1 MIIEYPKFKIT
12 TKNLL
17 NLSKEDTASVPNV
30 DFEDQLKD
38 GQYYTLIMF
47 DPNAPTKIKNRVHVH
62 WIIINIQKN
71 TKFDIDTLLAYT
83 GPNPPPGSGVHNYI
97 FKLYNQPT
105 VISKDMS
112 KDILKDI
119 TTDKRSI
126 SISKL
131 LKQLQ
136 LTNKNVGSYVSFTC
150 TASSSGGKKSRRRSR
165 HRSRRQKSKS
175 RRRFN

>member
-1 MIIEYPKFKIT
+1 MIIEYPKNIKIT
-12 TKNLL
+12 NKNLL
-17 NLSKEDTASVPNV
+17 NLSKVSAATVPNV

-71 TKFDIDTLLAYT
+71 TNFDIDTLLAYT

-97 FKLYNQPT
+97 FKLYKQPT
-105 VISKDMS
+105 VISF
-112 KDILKDI
+112 DII
-119 TTDKRSI
+119 NDKRSI

-136 LTNKNVGSYVSFTC
+136 LTNKNVGSSVSFTC
-150 TASSSGGKKSRRRSR
+150 TASSSSGGKRSRRHSRRRSR
-165 HRSRRQKSKS
+165 KLSR

>member
-1 MIIEYPKFKIT
+1 MIIEYSKIKIT
-12 TKNLL
+12 NKNLL
-17 NLSKEDTASVPNV
+17 NLSKVSAAHVPNV

-47 DPNAPTKIKNRVHVH
+47 DPNAPTIVKNRVHVH

-71 TKFDIDTLLAYT
+71 TNFDIDTLLVYT

-97 FKLYNQPT
+97 FKLYKQST
-105 VISKDMS
+105 VITKDIS

-126 SISKL
+126 SISHL

-136 LTNKNVGSYVSFTC
+136 LTNHNLVSSISFTC
-150 TASSSGGKKSRRRSR
+150 TASSSNNKKSRRCYRR
-165 HRSRRQKSKS
+165 RSRRQKSKS
-175 RRRFN
+175 RRQRF

>member
-1 MIIEYPKFKIT
+1 MIIEYPKNIKIT
-12 TKNLL
+12 NKNLL
-17 NLSKEDTASVPNV
+17 NLSKVSAATVPNV

-71 TKFDIDTLLAYT
+71 TNFDIDTLLAYT

-97 FKLYNQPT
+97 FKLYKQPT
-105 VISKDMS
+105 VISF
-112 KDILKDI
+112 DII
-119 TTDKRSI
+119 NDKRSI
-126 SISKL
+126 SISHL

-136 LTNKNVGSYVSFTC
+136 LTNHNFVSSVSFTC
-150 TASSSGGKKSRRRSR
+150 TASSSNNKKSRRYKQS
-165 HRSRRQKSKS
+165 S
-175 RRRFN
+175 RRRSIRRRF